1 MSKEKNKESKE
12 KKPLVK
18 RIIKIILLLV
28 IGFIVVCALPFIFF
42 VLTILYSMFI
52 DIPAKP
58 EVKHGEFPFEL
69 VYEYKGERVTIKDT
83 IVCDYEGYSW
93 SLEGG
98 NSRDW
103 TCDMKNDEEYGQ
115 YYVDKENYPGL
126 YIDVPEVPDYY
137 MGDKEYTVEDTRPV
151 IKYDDESTGTR
162 YEETDKI
169 DAVDIKIIEWKPSE
183 PLKNNIK

>member
-1 MSKEKNKESKE
+1 MFQVQKIKCKFIYQGKNNMSKEKNKESKE
-12 KKPLVK
+12 KKPLAK

-28 IGFIVVCALPFIFF
+28 IGFIVVCA
-42 VLTILYSMFI
+42 
-52 DIPAKP
+52 
-58 EVKHGEFPFEL
+58 L

-183 PLKNNIK
+183 PLKNNIKQVYMKQ